1 MHTSQNGFILVTS
14 QMKNIIFSAFS
25 LCLLAGSSLAQ
36 SNFEEGL
43 RWYNQKTS
51 GAVGY
56 KAKPE
61 HINKAITYF
70 EQALSTEQNELK
82 TGIYL
87 MRSYIWKA
95 RFTQENTSDKR
106 KSFQLAKEVGD
117 KLVPKYPL
125 SKELRFEYL
134 SALGQWGEV
143 LGVFRAAK
151 EGVVDKVKT
160 EMEALI
166 QLDPE
171 FRRGVP
177 KRALAVLNLRVPKIP
192 FILSWPDKKKALNMT
207 AEVVKKYPNNIGN
220 NFYHAEAL
228 VENGKKQEAVTYLKR
243 ALTMQPEEE
252 FLLEDRYFHME
263 VKQML
268 KKIGKN

>member
-1 MHTSQNGFILVTS
+1 MTTRFLSLLSIVLLSTSV
-14 QMKNIIFSAFS
+14 
-25 LCLLAGSSLAQ
+25 LAQ

-51 GAVGY
+51 GAVGF

-70 EQALSTEQNELK
+70 ERALAAKENELE

-95 RFTQENTSDKR
+95 RFTQENTNDKR
-106 KSFQLAKEVGD
+106 KSFELAKQVGD
-117 KLVPKYPL
+117 KLVPKYPI

-134 SALGQWGEV
+134 SGLGQWGEV

-151 EGVVDKVKT
+151 EGVVDKVKN

-166 QLDPE
+166 RLDPE
-171 FRRGVP
+171 FRMGVP
-177 KRALAVLNLRVPKIP
+177 RRALAVLNLRVPKIP
-192 FILSWPDKKKALNMT
+192 FILSWPDKKKALDMT
-207 AEVVKKYPNNIGN
+207 TAVVKKYPNDIGN

-228 VENGKKQEAVTYLKR
+228 VENGNKEGAAYYLMR
-243 ALTMQPEEE
+243 ALSIQPEEE
-252 FLLEDRYFHME
+252 YLLEDRYFHME

-268 KKIGKN
+268 KKISGQ

>member
-1 MHTSQNGFILVTS
+1 
-14 QMKNIIFSAFS
+14 MKGTIFS
-25 LCLLAGSSLAQ
+25 LLSVLLMSATVVGQ

-56 KAKPE
+56 KADPE

-70 EQALSTEQNELK
+70 ERALAAHPNELQ

-95 RFTQENTSDKR
+95 RFSLDTDSDKR
-106 KSFQLAKEVGD
+106 KVFEQAKLVGD
-117 KLVPKYPL
+117 RLVLKYPL

-143 LGVFRAAK
+143 LGVFRAAR

-160 EMEALI
+160 QMEALI
-166 QLDPE
+166 RLDPE
-171 FRRGVP
+171 FRMGVGE
-177 KRALAVLNLRVPKIP
+177 RALAVLNLRVPKIP
-192 FILSWPDKKKALNMT
+192 FILSWPDKKKALSMT
-207 AEVVKKYPNNIGN
+207 AEVIRKYPNNIGN

-228 VENGKKQEAVTYLKR
+228 MENGKKEEAVSYLKR
-243 ALTMQPEEE
+243 TLMIEPEEE
-252 FLLEDRYFHME
+252 YLLEDRYFHME
-263 VKQML
+263 AKEML
-268 KKIGKN
+268 KKIGAK

>member
-1 MHTSQNGFILVTS
+1 
-14 QMKNIIFSAFS
+14 MKIRFLIFLSFVLLSATVVAES
-25 LCLLAGSSLAQ
+25 D
-36 SNFEEGL
+36 FEDGM

-51 GAVGY
+51 GAVGF

-70 EQALSTEQNELK
+70 ERALAANENELE

-95 RFTQENTSDKR
+95 RFTQDNDSDKR
-106 KSFQLAKEVGD
+106 KTFELAKKVGD
-117 KLVPKYPL
+117 RLVPKYPI

-134 SALGQWGEV
+134 SGLGQWGEV

-151 EGVVDKVKT
+151 EGEVDKVKN

-166 QLDPE
+166 RLDPE
-171 FRRGVP
+171 FRMGIP

-207 AEVVKKYPNNIGN
+207 AAVVAKYPHDIGN

-228 VENGKKQEAVTYLKR
+228 VENGDKKAAVYFLKR
-243 ALTMQPEEE
+243 ALTMQPVDEY
-252 FLLEDRYFHME
+252 LLEDRSLHVQAE
-263 VKQML
+263 KML
-268 KKIGKN
+268 KQIQGN